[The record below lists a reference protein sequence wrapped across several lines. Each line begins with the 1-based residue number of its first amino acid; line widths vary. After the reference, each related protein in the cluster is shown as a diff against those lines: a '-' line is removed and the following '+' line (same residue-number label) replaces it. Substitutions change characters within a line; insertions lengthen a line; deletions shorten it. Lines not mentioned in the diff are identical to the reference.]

1 MHFLASL
8 TSCGVAGN
16 QFLTLI
22 PTYSV
27 ARELIYRILSKK
39 LIIHASLA

>member
-1 MHFLASL
+1 MHFFASK
-8 TSCGVAGN
+8 TSCSVAGN